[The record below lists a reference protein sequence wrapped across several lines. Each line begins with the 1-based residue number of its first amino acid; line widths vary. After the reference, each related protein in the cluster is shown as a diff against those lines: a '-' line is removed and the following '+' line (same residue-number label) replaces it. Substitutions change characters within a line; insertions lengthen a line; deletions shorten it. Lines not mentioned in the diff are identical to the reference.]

1 MSKQS
6 PKLDQAQ
13 NEKTIKKKRG
23 AGGKIYSTCVC
34 VFLGV
39 YEKSVWLYGT
49 RGRAKLLT

>member
-1 MSKQS
+1 MTKQS

-13 NEKTIKKKRG
+13 NEKTIKKKGG

-49 RGRAKLLT
+49 RVREQSY

>member
-13 NEKTIKKKRG
+13 NEKTIKKK
-23 AGGKIYSTCVC
+23 GGGGIYSTCVC

>member
-1 MSKQS
+1 MTKHS

-13 NEKTIKKKRG
+13 NEKTIKKKK
-23 AGGKIYSTCVC
+23 GKIYSICVCVC

-49 RGRAKLLT
+49 RGGKQSY